1 MISRAKQEAES
12 YFHVK
17 KDAVATTMN
26 DVVEATRQFA
36 KSLRE
41 REDSTVARYTESVA
55 DQVEE
60 LTHYV
65 ETLNPQKAI
74 RDLEDV
80 ARRQP
85 LLFYGGLFLAGVAL
99 SRFLRASDRSDA
111 SDKSPD
117 EPSNFSNMAYRT
129 TESGRR
135 GGAYAGTPTI

>member
-12 YFHVK
+12 YFQVK

-36 KSLRE
+36 KSLRD
-41 REDSTVARYTESVA
+41 REDSTVARYTETVA

-65 ETLNPQKAI
+65 ENLNPQKAI

-99 SRFLRASDRSDA
+99 SRFLRASERSDA
-111 SDKSPD
+111 ADKSRD
-117 EPSNFSNMAYRT
+117 EPSNFSNMGYRT

-135 GGAYAGTPTI
+135 GGAYAGTPKI